1 MNLAEWRSAQVTE
14 ATLPSGLEV
23 KLKKATVVDL
33 AQSGRIPET
42 IRPAVDQMLAREKAK
57 QDQPMTL
64 ADLEQFAAVVDVLVT
79 ACLVEPDGLDVAE
92 LPFTDRQA
100 IFLWA
105 NEASAKLATFRTE
118 QGGALEAARARK

>member
-1 MNLAEWRSAQVTE
+1 MNLAEWRAAQVTE

-23 KLKKATVVDL
+23 KLRKATVVDL

-57 QDQPMTL
+57 QDQSMTL
-64 ADLEQFAAVVDVLVT
+64 ADLEQFAAVVDVVVK
-79 ACLVEPDGLDVAE
+79 ACLVEPSGLDVAE

-105 NEASAKLATFRTE
+105 NEASAKLATFRAE
-118 QGGALEAARARK
+118 QNGALEAARARK